1 MLFLLSFIISVLIV
15 MESVVFHQLDLFT
28 VCLTQQFPVCVSVC
42 LCVNVCVS
50 CANRARVTLSNVIE
64 LSSQIEY
71 LRRILML
78 GSVAFGFAIDRRI
91 FPVLTTTVSPCLAP
105 GVLYHSQLFLSVFEY
120 RQPKI
125 NCTISFWELF
135 DLCSFCTLSIFCP
148 DVGLYFYAFRA
159 ASWYVVTFSLR
170 LTNTPKAPVRR
181 GGDVGR
187 QIQPTTT
194 RRLRRR

>member
-1 MLFLLSFIISVLIV
+1 M
-15 MESVVFHQLDLFT
+15 
-28 VCLTQQFPVCVSVC
+28 C
-42 LCVNVCVS
+42 VCVS
-50 CANRARVTLSNVIE
+50 CANRARVTLSNAIE
-64 LSSQIEY
+64 LSSRIEY

-78 GSVAFGFAIDRRI
+78 VSVPSRFAIDRRI
-91 FPVLTTTVSPCLAP
+91 FPVLTTTVFPCLAP

-159 ASWYVVTFSLR
+159 ASWWHFPS
-170 LTNTPKAPVRR
+170 AS
-181 GGDVGR
+181 
-187 QIQPTTT
+187 PTH
-194 RRLRRR
+194 RRLRSEEAVTLAGKSNLRRREDYGEDDNDGDD